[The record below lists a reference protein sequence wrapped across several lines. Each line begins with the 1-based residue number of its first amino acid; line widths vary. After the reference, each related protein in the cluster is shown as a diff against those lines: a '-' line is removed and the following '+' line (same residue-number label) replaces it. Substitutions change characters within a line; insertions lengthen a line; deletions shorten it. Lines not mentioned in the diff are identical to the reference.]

1 MPRFSDLY
9 TRIYPH
15 GLPPH
20 GTGEGVLDLRN
31 QIAFAPDGNY
41 TALVDHGIS
50 GIDGTTR
57 FTQNQFNRQLDMK
70 DRSDIVE

>member
-1 MPRFSDLY
+1 M
-9 TRIYPH
+9 
-15 GLPPH
+15 
-20 GTGEGVLDLRN
+20 DLRN
-31 QIAFAPDGNY
+31 QIAFASDGNY

-70 DRSDIVE
+70 DRSDRVE